1 MGGRRNPFADGFP
14 LSYSLPRSDAVGS
27 TSSFWDSFN
36 SFFPQKVCQLTYWHL
51 SNRGATD
58 RLPFSIP
65 RVQRKETDCLDR
77 SRKCPRNVAVK
88 ECRASFD
95 TFSPMLLTSPHLDAL
110 SRQTL
115 RTALVDGCCCCWLI
129 APCVVNGTVDLE
141 YNSLLFESV

>member
-1 MGGRRNPFADGFP
+1 LPTVSLFLIPCLGPTLSVRPRASGIP
-14 LSYSLPRSDAVGS
+14 LTPC
-27 TSSFWDSFN
+27 
-36 SFFPQKVCQLTYWHL
+36 FPQKVCQLVSWHL